1 MLKLMRDSFQ
11 QLKWILVAIVA
22 VFILFIFVDWGAG
35 GASGGATDRGYA
47 ARVNGETISY
57 RDFNRAVYFM
67 EENYKRM
74 YGQQFTPEMAES
86 MGLNR
91 QVLNSLIDERLLLQQ
106 ADRLH
111 LAATPEEVRKR
122 ILTMPALNPDGRF
135 IGAEMYARFV
145 TTELR
150 YDTPAEFED
159 DLARQITLEKME
171 SAMENSIIV
180 SAKAADAEYRR
191 TSESAKIRYVLY
203 PAAKELAN
211 VNVTPQ
217 EIDAYYQQNQSKYAH
232 GEQRDLKYLLAD
244 VTRIRSQIAPK
255 EEEIRKQYDAQK
267 ESYKRPESAHILH
280 ILIKVDPKA
289 TPAEQVQAQM
299 KAEGL
304 VKQLRAGADFAK
316 LARENSQDP
325 SSSGNGGDMGWV
337 EQGMT
342 VEPFDQAAFSIP
354 LNTISDP
361 IRSQEYGYH
370 IIKVLERRPAGY
382 RTFEEV
388 RQQIA
393 SQMVDQMA
401 KDQARDEIMRVMSKI
416 QQTKPKTTAE
426 FTALAT
432 DRVTSN
438 DTEWF
443 AKNTQIPGLGFN
455 SPVVTWAFTA
465 KQGDISEVIPTQRGP
480 LVAFVEGVRPSG
492 VSPLADIRA
501 KVEQDAKLDKARQLA
516 QQKLQQAMAGAPSV
530 DAIAAKTG
538 LQAAD
543 TNVTRQGFINGIPG
557 DTAGLID
564 TVMASN
570 VGQIKGPVVAGDGA
584 VAFQVVDMKKVT
596 DAELSQHRAE
606 YADLLRQQQARS
618 LRSSLLQ
625 RLRKEAS
632 VDVNEKVLQTNAPQ
646 QQQGA

>member
-35 GASGGATDRGYA
+35 GASSASSDRGYA

-74 YGQQFTPEMAES
+74 YGSQFTPEMAQA

-91 QVLNSLIDERLLLQQ
+91 QVLNSLVDERLLLQQ
-106 ADRLH
+106 ARKLH
-111 LAATPEEVRKR
+111 LSATPEEVRKR
-122 ILTMPALNPDGRF
+122 ILAMPALNPDGRF
-135 IGAEMYARFV
+135 IGPEMYAQFV
-145 TTELR
+145 TTQLQ
-150 YDTPAEFED
+150 YDSPAAFED

-180 SAKAADAEYRR
+180 SNKAADAEYRR
-191 TSESAKIRYVLY
+191 TSENARIRYVLY
-203 PAAKELAN
+203 PAAKELPN
-211 VNVTPQ
+211 VTVTPQ
-217 EIDAYYQQNQSKYAH
+217 DVDSYYQQNQTKYAH

-244 VTRIRSQIAPK
+244 VTRIRSQIAPS
-255 EEEIRKQYDAQK
+255 EDELRKRYESQK
-267 ESYKRPESAHILH
+267 ESFKRPESAHILH

-289 TPAEQVQAQM
+289 TPAEQMQAQI
-299 KAEGL
+299 KAEAL
-304 VKQLRAGADFAK
+304 VRQLRAGADFAK
-316 LARENSQDP
+316 LAKENSGDP
-325 SSSGNGGDMGWV
+325 SSSGNGGDMGFV
-337 EQGMT
+337 DQGMT

-370 IIKVLERRPAGY
+370 IIKVLERRPPGY

-388 RQQIA
+388 RQQLSA
-393 SQMVDQMA
+393 QMVDQMA
-401 KDQARDEIMRVMSKI
+401 KDQARDEIMRVNSKV
-416 QQTKPKTTAE
+416 QQSKPKTTAE

-443 AKNTQIPGLGFN
+443 AKNSQIPGLGFN

-465 KQGDISEVIPTQRGP
+465 KQGDISEVIQTQRGP
-480 LVAFVEGVRPSG
+480 IIAFVEGVRPAG

-501 KVEQDAKLDKARQLA
+501 RVEQDAKLEKARQLSR
-516 QQKLQQAMAGAPSV
+516 QKLDQAAAGAPSV
-530 DAIAAKTG
+530 DAVAAKAG
-538 LQAAD
+538 VPAAD
-543 TNVTRQGFINGIPG
+543 TTVTRQGFISGIPG
-557 DTAGLID
+557 DTSALVD

-570 VGQIKGPVVAGDGA
+570 VGQVKGPVVAGDGA
-584 VAFQVVDMKKVT
+584 VVFQVIDMKKVSDT
-596 DAELSQHRAE
+596 DLAQHRGD
-606 YADLLRQQQARS
+606 YIDVLRQQQARL
-618 LRSSLLQ
+618 LRASLLQ
-625 RLRKEAS
+625 RLRKDAA
-632 VDVNEKVLQTNAPQ
+632 VDVNEKVLQTNAQ